1 MDNKKGFYRY
11 IINKMKHG
19 EHEGLLFIG
28 AEEPVTQKKNQWR
41 WSVPICSALVRP
53 HLKYSVQFCTSQNK
67 GDMGISESP
76 VKGLNNDYGT
86 RVSFTQGKA
95 KSIHCSEWISERPKG
110 SYPCG

>member
-1 MDNKKGFYRY
+1 M
-11 IINKMKHG
+11 
-19 EHEGLLFIG
+19 
-28 AEEPVTQKKNQWR
+28 TQKKK
-41 WSVPICSALVRP
+41 SMEVVCP
-53 HLKYSVQFCTSQNK
+53 HLLNTGETASQIQCTVLRFPVQ
-67 GDMGISESP
+67 GRHGHIRESP